1 MLLWNHDYPKVMNFK
16 VLLFKYYLP
25 KQKLPTN
32 KAYIFNALYQR
43 VSTNILML
51 QNHLIWHTFT
61 SGSFWPE
68 SRAFKY
74 LSIGYFD
81 LKFSSPIKLYI
92 DKRSHFK
99 GPGTTSL
106 LTLAPHIQHVIKTF
120 LFPFLYLAQ
129 YITSTEFR
137 RSGPWAP
144 SVPHSCNLLFTG
156 PHF

>member
-25 KQKLPTN
+25 KQKSPTN

-81 LKFSSPIKLYI
+81 LKFFSPIKLYI

-106 LTLAPHIQHVIKTF
+106 LTLAPSTHNRTSSTLIWFHVITTF
-120 LFPFLYLAQ
+120 FLLKINICTVKKFSDNLAKMQ
-129 YITSTEFR
+129 PAGS
-137 RSGPWAP
+137 
-144 SVPHSCNLLFTG
+144 
-156 PHF
+156 